1 MTAHIA
7 RPDHRCSAPQD
18 CPLRIANLL
27 KTKKPFVSLEFFPP
41 KDRTK
46 WPGFF
51 HAVEKTL
58 AINPLFV
65 SVTYGAMG
73 STRAHTLE
81 IVSMLRK
88 EFGLETMAH
97 LTCVGAS
104 MSDIDSYL
112 GDLVRVGVDNVLAL
126 RGDLPQGETTF
137 DPSGRDF
144 TCAADLVSYIRT
156 RFPGLGIGVAA
167 YPEGH
172 PEAPSLEKDLIFLKQ
187 KLDRGADFA
196 ITQLFFDNNLYWSF
210 VQRARRIGVEKPI
223 IPGILPIVNLSNV
236 ARIIS
241 LCGACIPA
249 PYLKKLHDAQREG
262 GTDAVRAMGVAYA
275 RNQAQEL
282 LDRGAPGIHLYSLNR
297 AESCVSLVQGLN
309 FATSQRLPLCDH

>member
-1 MTAHIA
+1 M
-7 RPDHRCSAPQD
+7 
-18 CPLRIANLL
+18 RIADLL
-27 KTKKPFVSLEFFPP
+27 KTKKAFVSLEFFPP

-51 HAVEKTL
+51 DAVKKTL
-58 AINPLFV
+58 EINPLFV

-112 GDLVRVGVDNVLAL
+112 KDLVQAGVDNVLAL
-126 RGDLPQGETTF
+126 RGDLPQGETAF
-137 DPSGRDF
+137 DFSARDF
-144 TCAADLVSYIRT
+144 SCAADLVSHIRA
-156 RFPGLGIGVAA
+156 RFPRLGIGVAA

-196 ITQLFFDNNLYWSF
+196 ITQLFFDNDLYWSF
-210 VQRARRIGVEKPI
+210 VQRAREIGIEKPI
-223 IPGILPIVNLSNV
+223 IPGILPVVSLSNI
-236 ARIIS
+236 ARIVS
-241 LCGACIPA
+241 LCGASIPA
-249 PYLKKLHDAQREG
+249 PYLKKLHDAQREAG
-262 GTDAVRAMGVAYA
+262 ADAVREIGVAYA

-282 LDRGAPGIHLYSLNR
+282 LDKGAPGIHLYSLNR

-309 FATSQRLPLCDH
+309 FAIGRRSASCDR

>member
-1 MTAHIA
+1 M
-7 RPDHRCSAPQD
+7 
-18 CPLRIANLL
+18 RIASLL
-27 KTKKPFVSLEFFPP
+27 KTGKPFVSLEFFPP

-51 HAVEKTL
+51 NAVEKTL
-58 AINPLFV
+58 IVNPLFV

-73 STRAHTLE
+73 STRANTLE
-81 IVSMLRK
+81 IVSRLKK

-104 MSDIDSYL
+104 GQDVGSYL
-112 GDLVRVGVDNVLAL
+112 GDLVRAGVDNVLAL
-126 RGDLPQGETTF
+126 RGDLPQGEITF
-137 DPSGRDF
+137 APSAHDF
-144 TCAADLVSYIRT
+144 TCAADLVSYIRA

-172 PEAPSLEKDLIFLKQ
+172 PEAPSIEKDLIFLKR

-196 ITQLFFDNNLYWSF
+196 ITQLFFDNGLYWNF
-210 VQRARRIGVEKPI
+210 VQRARGIGIDKPI

-241 LCGACIPA
+241 LCGATIPG
-249 PYLKKLHDAQREG
+249 PYLKKLHDAQRGEG
-262 GTDAVRAMGVAYA
+262 GEAVRMIGVEYA
-275 RNQAQEL
+275 RKQAQEL
-282 LDRGAPGIHLYSLNR
+282 LDRGAPGVHLYTLNK
-297 AESCVSLVQGLN
+297 AEACVSLVRGLDLETRRERQ
-309 FATSQRLPLCDH
+309 A